1 MLSTH
6 LNWERQFLETNSA
19 QKWASSTEIS
29 TAELLRKHP
38 PTSYTRHTTSYFTCN
53 TGSDDYLFGNCWENS
68 RQAAYRVCRETGLV
82 AFFIIQNL

>member
-1 MLSTH
+1 MERIFSRIKVLSTH
-6 LNWERQFLETNSA
+6 LNWERQLLETNSA

-53 TGSDDYLFGNCWENS
+53 TGSDEYLFVVIVGKFK
-68 RQAAYRVCRETGLV
+68 TGCL
-82 AFFIIQNL
+82 